1 MARRDTKALKAAMPI
16 HRVIGTYIPLRGG
29 GRELRG
35 ACPFCA
41 TDDGYFR
48 VNSEKS
54 VYHCFKCQAG
64 GDTLNFLMQMEHLT
78 FGEAVD
84 RLASLAGITLSEDG
98 GHHDRQHVERIRMIE
113 AHKAAADFY
122 TTRLNT
128 LPEAGIG
135 RTFLADRGF
144 DKAAAAHF
152 GVGYSPQG
160 WDHLVRHLRKH
171 GFTDKELHHSG
182 LIVEGRRGPIDR
194 FRGRLMWPIRNIG
207 GEVVGFGA
215 RKLHDADNGPKY
227 IYTPETAI
235 YKKSQALFGIDLAK
249 RDIAS
254 SLRVFLVEDFTD
266 VMASHLAGVTT
277 AVATCG
283 TLFSGGHAKLLR
295 RLLPDDGLARAVF
308 AFEDIESGQQ
318 AALRAI
324 TDDSQFIGQMY
335 IAITPDNLSPSALRI
350 AKGNQAVADLAQP
363 RTPLHEFALTQITL
377 RHDLETPTS
386 RAAALDEAAPLVA
399 SIRNSAWRREIAI
412 QLAGMLNIQDAAF
425 VVSRVAQLARTDR
438 RDSDPAG
445 NSGQRRQDGTEPT
458 LAVDLRNPIA
468 KTERELLKLSL
479 QRPELV
485 SPAFDAYGVDE
496 FTARA
501 YAIIRQAILDA
512 GGAEYGVQEQSQY
525 LHLIREAAPNHAAR
539 ALITELCGETIMS
552 KTVNE
557 TYAGNILVAVR
568 RRSVA
573 RRIQEL
579 LGALAVTSSTD
590 SPAHLTHMQNE
601 LWTLYKYDQ
610 ALRELGAKAL

>member
-1 MARRDTKALKAAMPI
+1 MARRDTRALKAAMPI

-64 GDTLNFLMQMEHLT
+64 GDTLNFLMHMEHLT

-98 GHHDRQHVERIRMIE
+98 GHYDRQHVERIRMIE

-122 TTRLNT
+122 TTKLNT

-160 WDHLVRHLRKH
+160 WDHLVRHLRNH
-171 GFTDKELHHSG
+171 GFTDKELLHSG
-182 LIVEGRRGPIDR
+182 LIIEGRRGPTDR

-215 RKLHDADNGPKY
+215 RKLHDADNGPDY

-235 YKKSQALFGIDLAK
+235 YKKSQVLYGIDLAK
-249 RDIAS
+249 KDIAS
-254 SLRVFLVEDFTD
+254 SLRVLLVEGFTD

-283 TLFSGGHAKLLR
+283 TIFSGGHTKLLR
-295 RLLPDDGLARAVF
+295 RLLPDDGSARAVF
-308 AFEDIESGQQ
+308 AFEDVESGHQ

-324 TDDSQFIGQMY
+324 ADDPRFAAQMY
-335 IAITPDNLSPSALRI
+335 IAITPDNLSLSALRM

-363 RTPLHEFALTQITL
+363 RTPLYEFALAQIIL
-377 RHDLETPTS
+377 RHDLNTPTS

-399 SIRNSAWRREIAI
+399 GIKSSFLRHEIAV
-412 QLAGMLNIQDAAF
+412 QLAGMLNIQDTVF
-425 VVSRVAQLARTDR
+425 VVRRIAQMARADR
-438 RDSDPAG
+438 RDSDPTG
-445 NSGQRRQDGTEPT
+445 NSGQRQQNSTEPR
-458 LAVDLRNPIA
+458 LAVDLRNPVA
-468 KTERELLKLSL
+468 TTERELLKLAL

-485 SPAFDAYGVDE
+485 SPAFDAYGIDE
-496 FTARA
+496 FTAPP

-525 LHLIREAAPNHAAR
+525 LNLIREAAPSHAAR
-539 ALITELCGETIMS
+539 TLITELCGETIMS
-552 KTVNE
+552 RTINE

-568 RRSVA
+568 RRSVT

-579 LGALAVTSSTD
+579 LGGLAVTSSTD
-590 SPAHLTHMQNE
+590 NPAHLNQMQNE